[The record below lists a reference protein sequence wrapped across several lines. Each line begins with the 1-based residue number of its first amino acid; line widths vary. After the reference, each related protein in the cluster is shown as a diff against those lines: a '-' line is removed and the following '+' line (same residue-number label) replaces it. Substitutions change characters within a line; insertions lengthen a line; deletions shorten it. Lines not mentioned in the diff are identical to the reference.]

1 MDPGPTH
8 FGPPIHNCSLL
19 HCVPSMMGRLLLSFR
34 LLATVVAL
42 LCTVAVRFVY
52 QKTTSSPFM
61 LYTPR
66 TEGIAT
72 KQGRWYI
79 AQHII
84 AESQGFEENRNET
97 ATGYNAESG
106 LPVSLT
112 MVGENN
118 HSVGRTDAPEISS
131 SEVSSTEL
139 ASPSIS
145 PRSGLGYVLAFFYSD
160 QLTGAVTNLL
170 SLMCLATRFGGVRV
184 VEPFVVNSDLG
195 VNGSKSWTEQLNF
208 RDIFDITIFEEHVL
222 KKHFNQFIPYQTFIK
237 DAPRK
242 VLLVQYRYPC
252 GDQTVWSM
260 ARDFCDMN
268 RFELVGKV
276 CLNYGRKKTL
286 TIDKLENQIY
296 SHFNKT
302 EVVVLFEMYGGIVKM
317 QYSPDR
323 QYRISAKNTRC
334 DRNTVY
340 NDHKVAQPSP
350 SVFSDA
356 NAYIQRYLNGN
367 STYISLMIRLER
379 VLLTSGAWDIHNSA
393 QYTRQCLNNVLKKWR
408 HTKART
414 GIAATFLAIDV
425 GTYGSKGFHIFPA
438 VGKVVLPPVEEF
450 FSALFDNKTSL
461 QEWEDTFSSVGL
473 GQTKTSGYIAMMQK
487 VVAARGDILIL
498 VGSSVKSS
506 FQTTGRDLYH
516 KFHEKGEIIELDS
529 KCT

>member
-1 MDPGPTH
+1 M
-8 FGPPIHNCSLL
+8 IVL
-19 HCVPSMMGRLLLSFR
+19 
-34 LLATVVAL
+34 
-42 LCTVAVRFVY
+42 VY
-52 QKTTSSPFM
+52 HSYRYWKTTFFCNCTSSIVACGC
-61 LYTPR
+61 LITILLEAR

-97 ATGYNAESG
+97 ATGYNATSAVTKESG
-106 LPVSLT
+106 LPVSIT
-112 MVGENN
+112 MVDENN
-118 HSVGRTDAPEISS
+118 HSVGRTDVPEISS

-145 PRSGLGYVLAFFYSD
+145 PRSRLGYVLAFFYSD
-160 QLTGAVTNLL
+160 QLTGTVTNLL

-208 RDIFDITIFEEHVL
+208 RDIFDITVFEEYVL

-268 RFELVGKV
+268 GFELVGKV
-276 CLNYGRKKTL
+276 CLNYGREKTF
-286 TIDKLENQIY
+286 TIDMLENQIY

-302 EVVVLFEMYGGIVKM
+302 EVVVLFEMYGGIVNGR
-317 QYSPDR
+317 YSSNR
-323 QYRISAKNTRC
+323 EYRIAAKNMRC
-334 DRNTVY
+334 DRNTVINY
-340 NDHKVAQPSP
+340 TAAQPSP

-356 NAYIQRYLNGN
+356 NSYIQRYLNG
-367 STYISLMIRLER
+367 SSAYISLMIRLEMALR
-379 VLLTSGAWDIHNSA
+379 TSGAWNNHKST

-408 HTKART
+408 YTKART

-425 GTYGSKGFHIFPA
+425 GTYGSKGYRIFPA
-438 VGKVVLPPVEEF
+438 VGKAVLPPVEEF
-450 FSALFDNKTSL
+450 FSALFDNRTTL

-487 VVAARGDILIL
+487 VVAVRGDVLIL
-498 VGSSVKSS
+498 VGSKAS
-506 FQTTGRDLYH
+506 
-516 KFHEKGEIIELDS
+516 
-529 KCT
+529 